1 MKTNKIGI
9 KIAVVIIKF
18 YQKLI
23 SPALPVSCRFYP
35 TCSNYT
41 LQALLKHGLNKGS
54 WKSLKR
60 LARCHPFNA
69 GGYDPVK

>member
-35 TCSNYT
+35 TCSYYT
-41 LQALLKHGLNKGS
+41 LQALLKHGVNKGS
-54 WKSLKR
+54 WKALKR
-60 LARCHPFNA
+60 LARFHPFNA